1 MKSVCSNCGGELVH
15 GSALGSC
22 ARCGH
27 ALTGAL
33 WTIEPPSRRI
43 ITSRSAT
50 TSGVTSSGVTS
61 GAVTSSGG
69 TRSRLIAQV
78 VAGVLA
84 GCVASVIL
92 FGLIRAENEAA
103 GSSVHTS
110 QHALR
115 PAPGSTGLSPAKNAP
130 GTSGNDNLGDNLR
143 NNLGNTLGNAP
154 LLHANAPARALGA
167 IANTDGGGTR

>member
-43 ITSRSAT
+43 I
-50 TSGVTSSGVTS
+50 TSSGVTS

-143 NNLGNTLGNAP
+143 NNLGNNLGNAP

>member
-15 GSALGSC
+15 GNALGAC

-33 WTIEPPSRRI
+33 WTIEPPSRR
-43 ITSRSAT
+43 S
-50 TSGVTSSGVTS
+50 VTSSS
-61 GAVTSSGG
+61 VTSSSVTSSSVMSSSVMSSG
-69 TRSRLIAQV
+69 TRSRLVAQV
-78 VAGVLA
+78 VAGLLA

-103 GSSVHTS
+103 ESHVQTS

-115 PAPGSTGLSPAKNAP
+115 PAPGSTGLSPARNASGTP
-130 GTSGNDNLGDNLR
+130 GNSVAKS
-143 NNLGNTLGNAP
+143 LGNAP

-167 IANTDGGGTR
+167 IANTDGGGTH